1 MACMCICVF
10 VCVHARTHT
19 HTLQL
24 QDVLTINSEVA
35 DATAAINAIAVKR
48 QHILQNTIPTCF
60 QLQK

>member
-1 MACMCICVF
+1 
-10 VCVHARTHT
+10 
-19 HTLQL
+19 L